1 MAKKSNVILIIIN
14 IVELILT
21 IVTIILTKKISD
33 KTEENPLEEYE
44 KNIENMFDDEDDA
57 ITDNAENT
65 IIEVTTIVSEDL
77 KKLSKFCQCGES
89 VLDNICTEE
98 QIASGCYDVSKNY
111 KNTPLR
117 YLKENCDQKKENV
130 VDKGG
135 LSKAFDLN
143 YNTVSRMADL
153 IFFCSIVLII
163 SLCLII
169 FSLFSVI
176 IPCECCEA
184 IGVMA
189 LIFYCLSLVV
199 NLICPIIMIIKYYSG
214 DARQFLDFYEDCLK
228 GEDKVM
234 NLQKAYKKMN
244 NINKYMT
251 AFVCLFSF
259 HIGLNIIEVV
269 ILIKKIKKARA
280 EKKRKSIR

>member
-21 IVTIILTKKISD
+21 IVTIILAKKIRD
-33 KTEENPLEEYE
+33 KTEENPLKEDE
-44 KNIENMFDDEDDA
+44 KYIENMFDNEDDA
-57 ITDNAENT
+57 ITDKAENT

-77 KKLSKFCQCGES
+77 KKLNKFCQCGES

-234 NLQKAYKKMN
+234 NLKKVYKKMN

>member
-1 MAKKSNVILIIIN
+1 MAKKSDVILIIIN

-21 IVTIILTKKISD
+21 IVTIILAKKIRD
-33 KTEENPLEEYE
+33 KTEENPLKEDE
-44 KNIENMFDDEDDA
+44 KYIENMFDNEDDA
-57 ITDNAENT
+57 ITDKAENT

-77 KKLSKFCQCGES
+77 KKLNKFCQCGES

-189 LIFYCLSLVV
+189 LIFYGLSLVV

-234 NLQKAYKKMN
+234 NLKKVYKKMN

-251 AFVCLFSF
+251 AFLCIFCF

-269 ILIKKIKKARA
+269 IIIKKIKKARA
-280 EKKRKSIR
+280 EKK